1 MNASSPKVSITMLAY
16 NVEKYIEA
24 AIEGVLRQE
33 VDFSY
38 ELIIAEDCSKDK
50 TREICD
56 SYASRFPGK
65 IIVLPSDTNRGI
77 AGNTARVFSECKG
90 EYIAVCDSDDVWVD
104 TTKLKRQ
111 VAFLDSNPR
120 CGAIYTDVEIVM
132 EDGTVPADD
141 QYDFVRKKYRS
152 GKIFSELLKDNFIN
166 NSTAVFRRSF
176 LTGYTID
183 PDRRYT
189 SYDYLLWLH
198 IGSQAEIHFMNEK
211 TTQYRRH
218 SGSATSTD
226 ERLPNNRAKTN
237 ERLPSVLQQFE
248 KSRPWNPTREE
259 KMVMF
264 RKLLSVVYRNDA
276 DIKTK
281 WKVLRLAPFYFPGIQ
296 AVTDIFVKKFV
307 KRNINPHGED
317 SRPPSK
323 LKSQY

>member
-1 MNASSPKVSITMLAY
+1 MNASSPKVSVTMLAY

-24 AIEGVLRQE
+24 AIEGVLRQK

-38 ELIIAEDCSKDK
+38 ELLIAEDCSKDN
-50 TREICD
+50 TRKICD

-65 IIVLPSDTNRGI
+65 IIVLPSDKNRGI

-104 TTKLKRQ
+104 ATKLKRQ
-111 VAFLDSNPR
+111 VAFLDANPR
-120 CGAIYTDVEIVM
+120 CGAVYTDVEIVT
-132 EDGTVPADD
+132 EDGTVPVDD
-141 QYDFVRKKYRS
+141 QYDFVRKKYRG

-166 NSTAVFRRSF
+166 NSTTVFRRSF
-176 LTGYTID
+176 LAGYTID
-183 PDRRYT
+183 PDRGYT

-198 IGSQAEIHFMNEK
+198 IGSQAEIHFLNER

-237 ERLPSVLQQFE
+237 ERLPSVLLQFG
-248 KSRPWNPTREE
+248 KTRPWNPTRDE
-259 KMVMF
+259 KVVMF
-264 RKLLSVVYRNDA
+264 RKVLSVLYRNEA

-281 WKVLRLAPFYFPGIQ
+281 WKVLRLAPYYFPGIQ
-296 AVTDIFVKKFV
+296 AVIDILVKKSR
-307 KRNINPHGED
+307 KGKTNSHGKIPVNLL
-317 SRPPSK
+317 S
-323 LKSQY
+323 